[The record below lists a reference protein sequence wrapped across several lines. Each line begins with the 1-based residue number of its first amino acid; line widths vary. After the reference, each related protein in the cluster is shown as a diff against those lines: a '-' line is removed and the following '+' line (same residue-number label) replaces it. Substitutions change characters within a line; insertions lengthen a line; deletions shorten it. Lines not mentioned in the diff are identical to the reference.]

1 MTATVLVTGGAG
13 YIGSVVADQLLT
25 RGHDVVV
32 LDDLSTGHREAVPA
46 GVTFVHA
53 GIGDR
58 AAVTALFDR
67 RPVHA
72 IVHLAAFALV
82 AESVANPDKYRVNN
96 VANARVLL
104 DAAVAAGVQRFV
116 FSSSCTV
123 YGIPAAVPIA
133 EDAATAPM
141 SPYGETK
148 LEFERLLR
156 DYAVRHRLSSVSL
169 RYFNAAGATER
180 RGEDHDPESHLIP
193 NVLAVALGKRPAVD
207 IFGTDYPTPDG
218 TAVRDYIHVDDLAD
232 AHVRAVDLTPDGA
245 IALNPGRATRPR
257 SWRRHSE
264 RPPCSAG
271 ARGDRVWK
279 RFSRAR
285 GGGTA
290 RTRAGTGADSV
301 EASVLLQVGR
311 AVPTTPW
318 ELVLTSS
325 RETQFVLAVLA
336 VFSVVSWYFI
346 VLKWWQFRRMR
357 QLGDRFLAEVE
368 KVPRL
373 EDAYH
378 AAMRLPPSPYNRLL
392 REGIHFFSELR
403 PGSLKPSAA
412 AGAAAA
418 PQTALTTTQ
427 LEALRMV
434 LAKEVAAE
442 RDGAARFIPWLATFG
457 SVSPL
462 LGLLG
467 TVLGVMDAFIGIA
480 IGGSGNISAV
490 APGVAEALV
499 TTVAGLAVAV
509 PAVIAYNIFVN
520 RLGLFAGELEGFAQ
534 EIIATLAREGRL

>member
-1 MTATVLVTGGAG
+1 
-13 YIGSVVADQLLT
+13 
-25 RGHDVVV
+25 
-32 LDDLSTGHREAVPA
+32 
-46 GVTFVHA
+46 
-53 GIGDR
+53 
-58 AAVTALFDR
+58 
-67 RPVHA
+67 
-72 IVHLAAFALV
+72 
-82 AESVANPDKYRVNN
+82 
-96 VANARVLL
+96 
-104 DAAVAAGVQRFV
+104 
-116 FSSSCTV
+116 
-123 YGIPAAVPIA
+123 
-133 EDAATAPM
+133 
-141 SPYGETK
+141 
-148 LEFERLLR
+148 
-156 DYAVRHRLSSVSL
+156 
-169 RYFNAAGATER
+169 
-180 RGEDHDPESHLIP
+180 
-193 NVLAVALGKRPAVD
+193 
-207 IFGTDYPTPDG
+207 
-218 TAVRDYIHVDDLAD
+218 
-232 AHVRAVDLTPDGA
+232 
-245 IALNPGRATRPR
+245 
-257 SWRRHSE
+257 
-264 RPPCSAG
+264 
-271 ARGDRVWK
+271 
-279 RFSRAR
+279 
-285 GGGTA
+285 
-290 RTRAGTGADSV
+290 V
-301 EASVLLQVGR
+301 EASVLLQVGQ

-325 RETQFVLAVLA
+325 RETQFVLVVLA

-368 KVPRL
+368 KAPRL

-392 REGIHFFSELR
+392 REGMHFFSEMK
-403 PGSLKPSAA
+403 PGSLKGSAA
-412 AGAAAA
+412 MSMPPA
-418 PQTALTTTQ
+418 PQPTTLTMTQ

-509 PAVIAYNIFVN
+509 PAVIAYNIYVN